1 MATITSLPPEILTQ
15 ITESCTTSH
24 SIASLARTSK
34 ALYKSTTPLLY
45 KRQLDTN
52 DHHVTFHA
60 AKHGI
65 LTTLQNVHRY
75 MTLHVFACS
84 KGNYHTGPFGSD
96 MQRRNGWFWTPLH
109 EAVKNGHVDIV
120 RYLLDHGVDINAP
133 SLHYHD
139 NIGITERKYHVD
151 FGDRVSFY
159 VPPMVTF
166 SPLMTSIHHRH
177 ESITAL
183 LLSRGA
189 SIQINDV
196 RELQPCGTT
205 ALHVAVIN
213 ANVSAVKTLIE
224 GGYAGPNDL
233 DADGFPLLVW
243 AALRVCEDERVRLSM
258 RVLVELGA
266 DINHVM
272 PCDSFLGSDHSMVS
286 FLTKRG
292 KAKAAQELINLGATA
307 NNPESTPCHQMLSL
321 NKP

>member
-1 MATITSLPPEILTQ
+1 MTAMTSLPPEILHQ
-15 ITESCTTSH
+15 IIAACPTSH

-34 ALYKSTTPLLY
+34 THYTSTTPLLY

-60 AKHGI
+60 AKYGI

-75 MTLHVFACS
+75 MALHVFACS
-84 KGNYHTGPFGSD
+84 KGNYHIGPFGSD
-96 MQRRNGWFWTPLH
+96 LQRRNGWFWTPLH
-109 EAVKNGHVDIV
+109 VAVKNGHVDIV
-120 RYLLDHGVDINAP
+120 RYLLDHGVNINAP
-133 SLHYHD
+133 SLHFHD
-139 NIGITERKYHVD
+139 NLGITERKYHID

-166 SPLMTSIHHRH
+166 SPLITSIYHRH
-177 ESITAL
+177 EDITAL
-183 LLSRGA
+183 LLLRGA

-213 ANVSAVKTLIE
+213 ANISAVRMLIE

-233 DADGFPLLVW
+233 DADGFPPLVW
-243 AALRVCEDERVRLSM
+243 AALCVCEDERVRSSM
-258 RVLVELGA
+258 EVLVELGA
-266 DINHVM
+266 DLNHVM
-272 PCDSFLGSDHSMVS
+272 PCDSLLGSDHSMVS

-292 KAKAAQELINLGATA
+292 ETKAAQELITLGATVT
-307 NNPESTPCHQMLSL
+307 NPRSTT
-321 NKP
+321 

>member
-1 MATITSLPPEILTQ
+1 MTHISSLPPEILIQ
-15 ITESCTTSH
+15 IIASCPTSH

-34 ALYKSTTPLLY
+34 TLYTSTTPLLY

-75 MTLHVFACS
+75 MTLHIFACS

-96 MQRRNGWFWTPLH
+96 LQRRNGWFWTPLH
-109 EAVKNGHVDIV
+109 VAVKNGHVHIV
-120 RYLLDHGVDINAP
+120 RYLLDHGIDINAP
-133 SLHYHD
+133 SLHFHD
-139 NIGITERKYHVD
+139 NLGITERKYHID

-166 SPLMTSIHHRH
+166 SPLITSIHHRH
-177 ESITAL
+177 ENITAL

-189 SIQINDV
+189 SVQINDV

-213 ANVSAVKTLIE
+213 ANISAVRMLIE
-224 GGYAGPNDL
+224 GGFAGPNDL
-233 DADGFPLLVW
+233 DADGFPPLVW
-243 AALRVCEDERVRLSM
+243 AALCVCEDERVRSSM
-258 RVLVELGA
+258 QVLVELGA
-266 DINHVM
+266 DLNHVM

-292 KAKAAQELINLGATA
+292 KAKAAQELINLGATVT
-307 NNPESTPCHQMLSL
+307 NPKSTP
-321 NKP
+321 

>member
-1 MATITSLPPEILTQ
+1 MTHISSLPPEILIQ
-15 ITESCTTSH
+15 IIASCPTSH

-34 ALYKSTTPLLY
+34 TLYTSTTPLLY

-96 MQRRNGWFWTPLH
+96 LQRRNGWFWTPLH
-109 EAVKNGHVDIV
+109 VAVKNGHVHIV
-120 RYLLDHGVDINAP
+120 RYLLDHGIDINAP
-133 SLHYHD
+133 SLHFHD
-139 NIGITERKYHVD
+139 NLGITERKYHID
-151 FGDRVSFY
+151 SGDRVSFY

-166 SPLMTSIHHRH
+166 SPLITSIHHRH
-177 ESITAL
+177 GDITAL

-189 SIQINDV
+189 SVQINDV

-205 ALHVAVIN
+205 ALHVAVIS
-213 ANVSAVKTLIE
+213 ANISAVRMLIE
-224 GGYAGPNDL
+224 GGFAGPNDL
-233 DADGFPLLVW
+233 DADGFLPLVW
-243 AALRVCEDERVRLSM
+243 AALCVCEDERVRSSM
-258 RVLVELGA
+258 QVLVELGA
-266 DINHVM
+266 DLNHVM

-292 KAKAAQELINLGATA
+292 KAKAAQELINLGAIVT
-307 NNPESTPCHQMLSL
+307 NPKSTP
-321 NKP
+321 